1 MKRLL
6 LPALCSA
13 LLASPAPAQI
23 DTNSNSLADEWE
35 KAWNNN
41 SLFPPAFNP
50 QADPD
55 GDGWKNLVE
64 ALAGT
69 NPFNSQPP
77 TGIIFPEI
85 SATPATYEPLP
96 PGETPPPPSVPPQDP
111 FAPGGSSPPGGPAA
125 VLLDPP
131 VVTLTWPTIP
141 GKTYRAHVS
150 ENLSTWLP
158 ASETFLGSGIHQS
171 YETEPLNSDG
181 TIPAKLFWRV
191 ETGDTDSD
199 GDTLTDYEEIRRGL
213 NPFSKD
219 SDGDGIPD
227 NTDPA
232 PLVNSLQPA
241 WDADS
246 TDPAGGNLFASFNFT
261 PNGGATGHVP
271 DISGNTRHGTARVA
285 TTPTFHLPSATP
297 PNAEGIA
304 GSGLHCADTR
314 HLAFAVRN
322 PGINF
327 QPVRSLSF
335 WLKTKA
341 ADLEGVGQPI
351 FCYASQFALYNQ
363 IGNASNP
370 DAIRAYL
377 RKQASGTGYEIV
389 WYDWQN
395 PGAVIRERWI
405 LALTKDQL
413 DGNWINLTFVWQG
426 GGGLSQSSHWACY
439 ANGTRQTRT
448 QFYFTRFQSTS
459 AFPGTPQDTFL
470 IGAVA
475 AGPNAANNNASVTA
489 TFKGSL
495 DRVRLYTSA
504 LTPAQ
509 VTSIV
514 SQDADNDGLWDS
526 TEMSSSTWKDTNSN
540 GRRDPGE
547 IHYPN
552 GNPLFWQPANTDTD
566 SDGLTDIFEQ
576 NTTRTIFHNHDT
588 DGDLL
593 PDGWEHRNG
602 LDPLSAAGIH
612 GTTGNPD
619 GDGADNFDEWRFLSN
634 PNSAHSDTDGVPDGV
649 EIGQGSH
656 PADPTDNG
664 QAPPPAEKLTLRI
677 LVGDP
682 SGSHSER
689 WRIEAEEVATGRTVL
704 RHASRNYGE
713 MSTPAAS
720 TFSQFKP
727 GKAYRFKLRH
737 AGTDPALLKTDPEG
751 VTYPDY
757 DWSLQISYKDA
768 AGNFISLA
776 SPAQTEYLV
785 IDPYNDA
792 TKTRSPDPPLLLAP
806 EFPWGSIGQGTAARY
821 DYRERVEAMSVIMLP
836 LSITPDTNRD
846 GKIDLTDRG
855 KNDSERPWHFWLN
868 DDDDSGATGGTDIPQ
883 GPETAGINAANY
895 AVDGERDLV
904 DFFPLDLGLSDVLKV
919 LPESKYTYRL
929 LHPNTKN
936 DPALKIVQAGDLS
949 AGDSDDYLRTK
960 ETAVS
965 VTGISSLPVHNS
977 GRPLD
982 ARFINKLREGTGLL
996 LVEALRPSN
1005 RPVKLEI
1012 KRKGEGG
1019 AVVAEIPFHIRFAPV
1034 ENLYRHLNLR
1044 DETGGSGGQPDQP
1057 TPPSYPDELCNEDWL
1072 VTLHGYNVNGEEAR
1086 GWHAEGFKRFFWS
1099 GNRTKFVGVSW
1110 HGDETKIFGQGTPK
1124 YYENVENGFNTAPLL
1139 AQYLNG
1145 LQGGRKFLFSHS
1157 LGGLVVAD
1165 AMANHGA
1172 VVEKAF
1178 LLNAAMPTESLLPK
1192 AFVSNDP
1199 HMEPGPWR
1207 AYPEAIKSS
1216 EWYKLFSAADAR
1228 SKLTWRGIFHSAVP
1242 KMKIFYSPGEEVLT
1256 AFPLDLEADPG
1267 IAVEDPVGKY
1277 AFALQAMLKGMLG
1290 SEPDTVQSTAK
1301 AKFISLLTH
1310 VFSGLSPASDTAG
1323 WAINASPD
1331 GGSEA
1336 YNTQVPNTTNYAYR
1350 PPTWFDARVQLPAFR
1365 ERLRTDPA
1373 FRPAL
1378 PDGCSGLY
1386 DPSQGSQIAGTQWKF
1401 NRMIGQ
1407 MIPERSL
1414 PAGGA
1419 GGSGVAG
1426 EALSLATK
1434 TALSG
1439 GSIATYDMQANR
1451 NGWPANRPLQFGNG
1465 WRHGDIRSVS
1475 YLYVWK
1481 TWNQIVE
1488 DGNLSHE

>member
-13 LLASPAPAQI
+13 LLASHAPAQI
-23 DTNSNSLADEWE
+23 DTNSNGLADEWE

-213 NPFSKD
+213 NPFSID

-448 QFYFTRFQSTS
+448 QFYFTRFQFTS

-495 DRVRLYTSA
+495 DRVRLYTAA

-588 DGDLL
+588 DG
-593 PDGWEHRNG
+593 
-602 LDPLSAAGIH
+602 
-612 GTTGNPD
+612 
-619 GDGADNFDEWRFLSN
+619 
-634 PNSAHSDTDGVPDGV
+634 
-649 EIGQGSH
+649 
-656 PADPTDNG
+656 
-664 QAPPPAEKLTLRI
+664 
-677 LVGDP
+677 
-682 SGSHSER
+682 
-689 WRIEAEEVATGRTVL
+689 
-704 RHASRNYGE
+704 
-713 MSTPAAS
+713 
-720 TFSQFKP
+720 
-727 GKAYRFKLRH
+727 
-737 AGTDPALLKTDPEG
+737 
-751 VTYPDY
+751 

-846 GKIDLTDRG
+846 GKIDLADRG
-855 KNDSERPWHFWLN
+855 KVTPGKPWRFWTN
-868 DDDDSGATGGTDIPQ
+868 DDNDSGATGGDDIPLNP
-883 GPETAGINAANY
+883 GSEDTNGSDHRVNG
-895 AVDGERDLV
+895 VRDLV
-904 DFFPLDLGLSDVLKV
+904 DFFPLDLDLK
-919 LPESKYTYRL
+919 T
-929 LHPNTKN
+929 
-936 DPALKIVQAGDLS
+936 ALKIFPEGRYRYRLTHSAPQSAPCFRIVQAASLNPAD
-949 AGDSDDYLRTK
+949 ADAYLRNLD
-960 ETAVS
+960 TAASVS
-965 VTGISSLPVHNS
+965 GLDSLPIHS
-977 GRPLD
+977 TGRSLSTT
-982 ARFINKLREGTGLL
+982 FLRSLEQGNGLL
-996 LVEALRPSN
+996 LVEAVRPTTD
-1005 RPVKLEI
+1005 PIKLQIVRSSDE
-1012 KRKGEGG
+1012 
-1019 AVVAEIPFHIRFAPV
+1019 VVMG
-1034 ENLYRHLNLR
+1034 
-1044 DETGGSGGQPDQP
+1044 ETGFSVSITPALDMVRWKYVLPGAADITAGQMPANPPNWPDA
-1057 TPPSYPDELCNEDWL
+1057 DRNGKHF
-1072 VTLHGYNVNGEEAR
+1072 VFVHGYNVSDGQSKGWGTEA
-1086 GWHAEGFKRFFWS
+1086 FKRLFWS
-1099 GNRTKFVGVSW
+1099 GSNARFTAFAWKGSQSQFTVPVLGSITPNYQVNLLHSFRTAKSFKQFLDLLDGEKTVAAHSMGNIVVGSAMHDW
-1110 HGDETKIFGQGTPK
+1110 GARPK
-1124 YYENVENGFNTAPLL
+1124 NYI
-1139 AQYLNG
+1139 
-1145 LQGGRKFLFSHS
+1145 
-1157 LGGLVVAD
+1157 
-1165 AMANHGA
+1165 M
-1172 VVEKAF
+1172 
-1178 LLNAAMPTESLLPK
+1178 LNAAAAKECYDASEAGDAAQDALMENFEWRGYPK
-1192 AFVSNDP
+1192 QL
-1199 HMEPGPWR
+1199 R
-1207 AYPEAIKSS
+1207 AS
-1216 EWYKLFSAADAR
+1216 EWHNLPSPSVWPADDKR
-1228 SKLTWRGIFHSAVP
+1228 RTLTWRNRLSGVINNGGQTNVYN
-1242 KMKIFYSPGEEVLT
+1242 FYSSGEEVLNNPT
-1256 AFPLDLEADPG
+1256 LTDPG
-1267 IAVEDPVGKY
+1267 TNNPVTELWAKSNKTWAVQEKC
-1277 AFALQAMLKGMLG
+1277 KGY
-1290 SEPDTVQSTAK
+1290 
-1301 AKFISLLTH
+1301 
-1310 VFSGLSPASDTAG
+1310 GLSGFIHTSTYGGWLWNWIPYHVDIHVPASGPWGTHRMRTPAELPSPLTNG
-1323 WAINASPD
+1323 WLLKLATRPFFDDSTHHPLFDPASGD
-1331 GGSEA
+1331 GSPGS
-1336 YNTQVPNTTNYAYR
+1336 NYAR
-1350 PPTWFDARVQLPAFR
+1350 DNHSTIISEMIPCTTLATGRNALNSALPVNR
-1365 ERLRTDPA
+1365 QIDMNVSMKTDPA
-1373 FRPAL
+1373 RWPEADVHDGDVNQTRPWLHSDLRAKAYPHNYL
-1378 PDGCSGLY
+1378 VFD
-1386 DPSQGSQIAGTQWKF
+1386 KF
-1401 NRMIGQ
+1401 
-1407 MIPERSL
+1407 
-1414 PAGGA
+1414 
-1419 GGSGVAG
+1419 
-1426 EALSLATK
+1426 
-1434 TALSG
+1434 
-1439 GSIATYDMQANR
+1439 
-1451 NGWPANRPLQFGNG
+1451 
-1465 WRHGDIRSVS
+1465 
-1475 YLYVWK
+1475 
-1481 TWNQIVE
+1481 VE
-1488 DGNLSHE
+1488 IGNLNQTN